1 MPIFFDKQ
9 TTLLKKYMLIF
20 PDYNMDRADAIIMLA
35 TEIPPK
41 NLSIMI
47 DRTVLD
53 YSEPE
58 NIDNFLNDSSE
69 LLGTITKELSI
80 HNLIRFGMRA
90 NWLQEMPMQKATSV
104 VMSKINLSDPLGL
117 GEVQAAEISVK
128 YMNKISNQGVN
139 IRAGV
144 GKVQTLSYRD
154 QVADAKNYEGL
165 IADIDLYSENTSPK
179 QNDFIYSAKS
189 FFFKILNSL
198 EESN

>member
-1 MPIFFDKQ
+1 
-9 TTLLKKYMLIF
+9 MLIF